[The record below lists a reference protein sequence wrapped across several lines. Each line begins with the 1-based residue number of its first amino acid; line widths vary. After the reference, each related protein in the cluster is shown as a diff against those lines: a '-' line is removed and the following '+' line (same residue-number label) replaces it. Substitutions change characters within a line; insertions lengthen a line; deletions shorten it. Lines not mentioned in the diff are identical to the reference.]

1 MAVEQVLRALN
12 ITDTTAEILVT
23 DFSDDTPIAS
33 QSVSLI
39 LTSSSTTVSTATTN
53 SDGIANFSNLTPNT
67 EYRAEA
73 GVGTVVFST
82 LAEGVAE
89 PITATQAQWVDLIDK
104 VKTLQTSKVN
114 AKKIQGS
121 TSGVVYR
128 KVTVV
133 GGSSVYDG
141 VGILLFSRQQRY
153 LIDGMTATGYS
164 GRCIEMG
171 TNDNGTTA
179 TTSNRVINLKVY
191 GVPES
196 SRVEIYCRMSPY
208 VYIDVHSTGTITIE
222 NSTESAYNNA
232 TDNSVHKSFLNRGDS
247 IPETDVIWDGNTVK
261 TDSELTPATMGC
273 LDEFGHNRLAY
284 LPAACLSFAFSRDGG
299 STWLDYTTA
308 NGADFTPTD
317 AQKIQFVTYG
327 NVWFA
332 AGGRLVNSSST
343 VSNERLRIRIA
354 AWRNKTGSQAIYGQL
369 KQLIINM
376 TSEGAGGTQCTIRY
390 RTLANFR
397 DNVETWVTYGSNYGL
412 SGWSGWNSIPYRRRF
427 GGSSTQTGQDGE
439 IELVFWQTSVNS
451 SSKKNMKVG
460 ALRAIS
466 SNLWNSPSDMAST
479 GRLYAIDENK
489 KAIFPQNIQC
499 SDAYAYNL
507 FCRNNTSWGNIGDST
522 TPWKSIYLNDGIY
535 NGSVHL
541 NLPTTAG
548 TLALS
553 SEIPTKVS
561 ELQNDS
567 GYTTN
572 TGTITKVQAN
582 GTDVAS
588 SGTANIPAATTS
600 RYGVTELYTGSG
612 SSSTSLALTPSSLYT
627 FANRSIAPF
636 YSASST
642 YAVGDKVRYGDYLY
656 SCNTTISSAEAW
668 NSAHWTQLDTLLEQ
682 VDDLIS
688 YYTLPT
694 LNIGLNTLES
704 QTLSLTTTQVSDL
717 RSIID
722 DNKVAVLPITYGDGP
737 GVTTEKC
744 IITSYSSGG
753 AGTVPYY
760 SLAFNGIP
768 YRMLVPSSKPIEV
781 SFTKISGGSY
791 SAGDNITITNNV
803 IDTATT
809 VPLIGSTLSSATSA
823 YVDTD
828 NIVNGAV
835 TPTKLAWTEIIDK
848 IYPVGSIYMSATLS
862 TASAV
867 SEVLGGT
874 WVAWG
879 AGRVPVGVDTSDT
892 AFDTVEETGGSK
904 THSHEYGIWYA
915 GWYGGMAGLDGG
927 NYIKLLN
934 GGTDTWGRKS
944 SASGG
949 SMTLSS
955 NPATG
960 GSNTPASYKIKA
972 DTPNSSSLQPYI
984 TCYMYKRTA

>member
-1 MAVEQVLRALN
+1 ME
-12 ITDTTAEILVT
+12 
-23 DFSDDTPIAS
+23 
-33 QSVSLI
+33 
-39 LTSSSTTVSTATTN
+39 SSE
-53 SDGIANFSNLTPNT
+53 D
-67 EYRAEA
+67 Y
-73 GVGTVVFST
+73 
-82 LAEGVAE
+82 
-89 PITATQAQWVDLIDK
+89 PITATESQWGDLIDK
-104 VKTLQTSKVN
+104 VKTLQTGKVN

-261 TDSELTPATMGC
+261 TDGELTPATMGC

-397 DNVETWVTYGSNYGL
+397 DNVETWITYGSNYGL

-489 KAIFPQNIQC
+489 KAIFPQNIQLN
-499 SDAYAYNL
+499 DLLALNV
-507 FCRNNTSWGNIGDST
+507 FNRDTSGNYGKLGQSNA
-522 TPWKSIYLNDGIY
+522 PWKALYVSDGLY
-535 NGSVHL
+535 NGDVHL
-541 NLPTTAG
+541 NLPTTEG

-588 SGTANIPAATTS
+588 SGTANIPSATTS

-848 IYPVGSIYMSATLS
+848 IYPVGSIYMSATLP

-892 AFDTVEETGGSK
+892 AFDTAEETGGEK
-904 THSHEYGIWYA
+904 THRHDFQIGLVQFYGLAIGDDLSNQGAYSYSQNKYSKS
-915 GWYGGMAGLDGG
+915 YGRGSSTTVQR
-927 NYIKLLN
+927 NNNISYS
-934 GGTDTWGRKS
+934 GTATQSDPVRYSVGDT
-944 SASGG
+944 
-949 SMTLSS
+949 
-955 NPATG
+955 AT
-960 GSNTPASYKIKA
+960 A
-972 DTPNSSSLQPYI
+972 SSLPPYI